1 MRRRD
6 LLPGSA
12 RPFAA
17 KEIPESTLA
26 KDNPSCAI
34 TIFVVS
40 GPLVLTANTSTLAD
54 SKSAAEFLLRTCLP
68 AMDNVS
74 SVGTMAQEGNWTP
87 KPDSPP
93 TQFRTS
99 NSRWEVIKDEEKF
112 SVNVWISHFA
122 QQDYNICFVN
132 FLSNNVNREEFLEFI
147 TTSLELTLFS
157 DTRLAE
163 IQMRWEQ
170 YRIKSDRPNAIQFG
184 IQSQIADGSVK
195 TSSITEMPRLVTPP
209 VVPAAPP
216 QDDR

>member
-1 MRRRD
+1 MH
-6 LLPGSA
+6 
-12 RPFAA
+12 
-17 KEIPESTLA
+17 K
-26 KDNPSCAI
+26 I
-34 TIFVVS
+34 TILAVS
-40 GPLVLTANTSTLAD
+40 GALVLAATTSALAD
-54 SKSAAEFLLRTCLP
+54 SKSAAEFLLKTCLP

-74 SVGTMAQEGNWTP
+74 NVEAMAQEGNWTP

-99 NSRWEVIKDEEKF
+99 NSNWEVIKDEKKF

-170 YRIKSDRPNAIQFG
+170 YRIKSDRPNAIQLG